1 VAKILING
9 CSHSIPFLHESQN
22 QHGHNAHVHQPKY
35 TGKSWPEIFKEI
47 TDTEVISLA
56 EGGKSN
62 HWMIEELI
70 RYIINDSS
78 IDHIIIMLT
87 ELKRFNLYKRA
98 KSNEWE
104 IGNIKSQFSRL
115 KNNGDLKY
123 NSKFYVRFSIEEDDN
138 SLDFAKSAAFK
149 NFNDESLIHQIIT
162 TGTML
167 NALAMIC
174 SFKNIGLTI
183 GNFDSIPL
191 KFLNDTVWNSIPFNY
206 FLSTNIENGLLDYFF
221 NKDREK
227 YKTNNSHLN
236 QIANGEIAE
245 TIKAHYLYG
254 DQMNISEPTK
264 RYNFIY
270 RYL

>member
-1 VAKILING
+1 VAKVLVNG
-9 CSHSIPFLHESQN
+9 CSHSIP
-22 QHGHNAHVHQPKY
+22 HGHNAHVHQPKY
-35 TGKSWPEIFKEI
+35 TGKSWPQAFKEI

-56 EGGKSN
+56 EAGKSN
-62 HWMIEELI
+62 HWMIEEVI

-123 NSKFYVRFSIEEDDN
+123 NSKFHVRYSIEEDDN
-138 SLDFAKSAAFK
+138 SFFK

-227 YKTNNSHLN
+227 YKTNNNNSHLN

-245 TIKAHYLYG
+245 IIKAHYLYG
-254 DQMNISEPTK
+254 DQINISEPTK
-264 RYNFIY
+264 RYNFVY
-270 RYL
+270 RYF